1 MSNKNVAIPVKG
13 GFPRIKILSQKL
25 ESKQEQG
32 FASIYSL
39 KQLKTAK
46 KNVPLIIAEDTEELN
61 IVNQDRKVNGID
73 IDMFAF

>member
-1 MSNKNVAIPVKG
+1 MSTAIPVKG
-13 GFPRIKILSQKL
+13 GFPRIKILTQKL

-39 KQLKTAK
+39 KQLKSTK
-46 KNVPLIIAEDTEELN
+46 KNVPLVISNDTEELN